1 VARLVILALI
11 VVASFVGA
19 TPDGVAQQ
27 SGVAVDIRQGNCEEL
42 GDVVAPLVAATIP
55 EGEPRGNAAA
65 MAAASSF
72 TTVPLSLEALIT
84 GDHAIVMPF
93 PAGDEVVACGEIGGV
108 LTEAGALV
116 VGIRP
121 QGEEDISGIAFLSPS
136 ADPAQT
142 SISLFLAG
150 ESFESFLATTFLPP
164 EVVTEDDAARFA
176 EALAARNDD
185 ASLAGPFAGTL
196 VQQEGLRTVYGAGIS
211 TEAFSATVAFTNPT
225 VQTESPWDVGIA
237 FRGTQDT
244 AQIVALASDGSW
256 YFTDSLTGMILV
268 GWPPVSNFDAAPG
281 ATNTLDLIV
290 QGSTARFGVNGEMVA
305 TIDLPRTTTSD
316 VIVGT
321 GWFSDNAVEG
331 REIVFGDFEVWEAA
345 SAAPAPGTPPEA
357 AAEDDAVRFAA
368 ALAARGDSPALAG
381 PFGGTL
387 HQRAGV
393 LAAAPAGIATEDFSA
408 TVTFVNPS
416 EQSGAPW
423 DYGFAFHQVLEPYGV
438 QEVYV
443 DSGGFWSYADF
454 PNGVQQSGLV
464 PTFDA
469 APGATNTL
477 DLIVQGTTALFGV
490 NGEFV
495 ATIDLTPPIAAD
507 VMAATDFASQNIV
520 EGREIIYSTFEVWE
534 APTPAALAASPPPAS
549 TLDDAT
555 RFADALAARDAMREF
570 GSGPFTDTL
579 VQQQASPTSRIAEI
593 DFEDLSATAAFTN
606 PAESS
611 GVPWDYG
618 FAFHPIDNA
627 VQVVYVDSDGFWY
640 FNGTRAGWLTTF
652 DSAPE
657 ATNTLDLIVEGD
669 TALFGVNG
677 EFVASLD
684 LPDPTS
690 FRIGVVTGLEPE
702 YQVEGREI
710 DFTLQVWY

>member
-1 VARLVILALI
+1 
-11 VVASFVGA
+11 
-19 TPDGVAQQ
+19 
-27 SGVAVDIRQGNCEEL
+27 
-42 GDVVAPLVAATIP
+42 
-55 EGEPRGNAAA
+55 
-65 MAAASSF
+65 
-72 TTVPLSLEALIT
+72 
-84 GDHAIVMPF
+84 
-93 PAGDEVVACGEIGGV
+93 V
-108 LTEAGALV
+108 LTEAGSLV
-116 VGIRP
+116 VGVSP
-121 QGEEDISGIAFLSPS
+121 QGDLDLSGIAFLSPS
-136 ADPAQT
+136 ADGTQT
-142 SISLFLAG
+142 NVSLFVAG
-150 ESFESFLATTFLPP
+150 AGLDTFLAAAFLPP
-164 EVVTEDDAARFA
+164 TVAEEDATRFA
-176 EALAARNDD
+176 AALAARDESS
-185 ASLAGPFAGTL
+185 SLAGPFAGQL
-196 VQQEGLRTVYGAGIS
+196 VQRAGQRVVRGAGIVA
-211 TEAFSATVAFTNPT
+211 EDFSATVTFVNPT
-225 VQTESPWDVGIA
+225 EQTETPWDVGLA
-237 FRGTQDT
+237 FHQNPEQT
-244 AQIVALASDGSW
+244 AAREIVVSSDG
-256 YFTDSLTGMILV
+256 
-268 GWPPVSNFDAAPG
+268 GWLYSDPWSGTLGAGPETTFDATPG
-281 ATNTLDLIV
+281 ATNTLDLV
-290 QGSTARFGVNGEMVA
+290 VEGATALFGVNGELAA
-305 TIDLPRTTTSD
+305 TFDLSPAAASDIFVTTDYLSENIVD
-316 VIVGT
+316 GRVITYTDFQLWDLAGTGSAVGT
-321 GWFSDNAVEG
+321 PSSG
-331 REIVFGDFEVWEAA
+331 
-345 SAAPAPGTPPEA
+345 A
-357 AAEDDAVRFAA
+357 AADDAARFAA
-368 ALAARGDSPALAG
+368 SLAARDRTSHLAG
-381 PFGGTL
+381 PFGGTFS
-387 HQRAGV
+387 QSMAG

-454 PNGVQQSGLV
+454 PNGVRQSGLV

-495 ATIDLTPPIAAD
+495 ATIDLMPPIASD

-520 EGREIIYSTFEVWE
+520 EGRQIIYSTFEVWE
-534 APTPAALAASPPPAS
+534 APTPEALAAPPPSAAVEDDAGRFAEA
-549 TLDDAT
+549 LDD
-555 RFADALAARDAMREF
+555 RDAMREF
-570 GSGPFTDTL
+570 GGEPLVDTL
-579 VQQQASPTSRIAEI
+579 VQQQGSPTSMIAEI
-593 DFEDLSATAAFTN
+593 DFEDLSATTAFTN
-606 PAESS
+606 PAEVS
-611 GVPWDYG
+611 GAPWDYG
-618 FAFHPIDNA
+618 FAFHPIDSA

>member
-1 VARLVILALI
+1 
-11 VVASFVGA
+11 
-19 TPDGVAQQ
+19 
-27 SGVAVDIRQGNCEEL
+27 
-42 GDVVAPLVAATIP
+42 
-55 EGEPRGNAAA
+55 
-65 MAAASSF
+65 
-72 TTVPLSLEALIT
+72 
-84 GDHAIVMPF
+84 
-93 PAGDEVVACGEIGGV
+93 V
-108 LTEAGALV
+108 LTEAGSLV
-116 VGIRP
+116 VGVSP
-121 QGEEDISGIAFLSPS
+121 QGDLDLSGIAFLSPS
-136 ADPAQT
+136 ADGTQT
-142 SISLFLAG
+142 NVSLFVAG
-150 ESFESFLATTFLPP
+150 AGLDTFLAAAFLPP
-164 EVVTEDDAARFA
+164 TVAEEDATRFA
-176 EALAARNDD
+176 AALAARDESS
-185 ASLAGPFAGTL
+185 SLAGPFAGQL
-196 VQQEGLRTVYGAGIS
+196 VQRAGQRVVRGAGIVA
-211 TEAFSATVAFTNPT
+211 EDFSATVTFVNPT
-225 VQTESPWDVGIA
+225 EQTETPWDVGLA
-237 FRGTQDT
+237 FHQNPEQT
-244 AQIVALASDGSW
+244 AAREIVVSSDG
-256 YFTDSLTGMILV
+256 
-268 GWPPVSNFDAAPG
+268 GWLYSDPWSGTLGAGPETTFDATPG
-281 ATNTLDLIV
+281 ATNTLDLV
-290 QGSTARFGVNGEMVA
+290 VEGATALFGVNGELAA
-305 TIDLPRTTTSD
+305 TFDLSPAAASDIFVTTDYLSENIVD
-316 VIVGT
+316 GRVITYTDFQLWDLAGTGSAVGT
-321 GWFSDNAVEG
+321 PSSG
-331 REIVFGDFEVWEAA
+331 
-345 SAAPAPGTPPEA
+345 A
-357 AAEDDAVRFAA
+357 AADDAARFAA
-368 ALAARGDSPALAG
+368 SLAARDRTSHLAG
-381 PFGGTL
+381 PFGGTFS
-387 HQRAGV
+387 QSMAG

-454 PNGVQQSGLV
+454 PNGVRQSGLV

-495 ATIDLTPPIAAD
+495 ATIDLMPPIASD

-520 EGREIIYSTFEVWE
+520 EGRQIIYSTFEVWE

-627 VQVVYVDSDGFWY
+627 VQVVSVDSAGFWH
-640 FNGTRAGWLTTF
+640 FNGTRAGWVAAF
-652 DSAPE
+652 NEAPG
-657 ATNTLDLIVEGD
+657 ATNTLDLIIEGD

-690 FRIGVVTGLEPE
+690 FRIGVVTGLDPE
-702 YQVEGREI
+702 VRIEGREI
-710 DFTLQVWY
+710 AFTLQVWY